1 MPPER
6 WLELTVRF
14 LSGSESA
21 SQEDVPP
28 EDVSAEEV
36 SAVLLGLGGS
46 AVEESE
52 GVLVTYLPPPL
63 ELDALL
69 NSARQRLEE
78 LSPSAH
84 FDLSWRWQP
93 QKDWEILWRRGLGPR
108 RITPRLIVV
117 PSWEQVE
124 AEAGEI
130 LLTLDPGMAFGT
142 AEHATTRGCLRF
154 LDSKV
159 TAGSRI
165 ADVGAGSGILSIAA
179 ARLGAREVLALEM
192 DGLACETAMENVS
205 RNGVKDR
212 VKVLQAQVGGGALL
226 PDAPFDGIV
235 ANLQS
240 HLLLPLLSTFRE
252 SLTPEGWILVSGIL
266 LEERDDF
273 LSAASAEGFISL
285 GDDEEDGWWTGV
297 FRPSLPP
304 C

>member
-14 LSGSESA
+14 PLGSESVFA
-21 SQEDVPP
+21 EL
-28 EDVSAEEV
+28 VS
-36 SAVLLGLGGS
+36 SVLLGLGGS

-52 GVLVTYLPPPL
+52 GSLLTYLPPPP

-69 NSARQRLEE
+69 ESAHQRLQE
-78 LSPSAH
+78 LSPSAK

-93 QKDWEILWRRGLGPR
+93 QKDWEIFWRRGLGPR

-117 PSWEQVE
+117 PSWEEVE
-124 AEAGEI
+124 PEAGEI

-142 AEHATTRGCLRF
+142 AEHATTRGCLRL

-179 ARLGAREVLALEM
+179 ARFGAREVLALEM
-192 DGLACETAMENVS
+192 DGLACETAIENVC

-212 VKVLQAQVGGGALL
+212 VKVLQAQVESGALL

-240 HLLLPLLSTFRE
+240 HLLLPLLSAFRE
-252 SLTPEGWILVSGIL
+252 SLAPGGWIVLSGIL
-266 LEERDDF
+266 VEERNEI
-273 LSAASAEGFISL
+273 LSAASAEGFIFL

-297 FRPSLPP
+297 FRLSLSS